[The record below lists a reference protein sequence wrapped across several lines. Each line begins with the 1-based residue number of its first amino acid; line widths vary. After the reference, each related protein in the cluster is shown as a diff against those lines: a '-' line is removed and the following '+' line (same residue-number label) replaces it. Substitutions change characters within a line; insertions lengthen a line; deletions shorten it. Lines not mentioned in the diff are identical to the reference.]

1 MTATSGRG
9 ALRKMKQGSS
19 KKIEGARGGVRSLNS
34 LVPGSFFPRDLS
46 NILSI
51 VFGLLAFTVLL
62 SYSLKPT
69 APYIVGENLV
79 LAEVYLPGFIIKPIT
94 LFTYLFFVSF
104 ALGLSSPISKARFL
118 RMGETL
124 FELMYVLAWFF
135 VMMSGFEVMYQ
146 IVLWSAGL
154 AVQGLQNPDIIV
166 NWWPANPYAI
176 NVVFAAKLVVLIF
189 AMACFSV
196 DYLRRIRTLREKAQ
210 STSIGS

>member
-1 MTATSGRG
+1 
-9 ALRKMKQGSS
+9 MKQGTP
-19 KKIEGARGGVRSLNS
+19 KKIEDSTDGEVVSLNG
-34 LVPGSFFPRDLS
+34 LAKGAFVPRDVN

-69 APYIVGENLV
+69 APYVVGENLV

-94 LFTYLFFVSF
+94 LFTYLFFVSYAF
-104 ALGLSSPISKARFL
+104 GLSSPISKARFL
-118 RMGETL
+118 RMGDHL
-124 FELMYVLAWFF
+124 FELLYVAAWFF

-189 AMACFSV
+189 TMACFSV
-196 DYLRRIRTLREKAQ
+196 DYLRRIRTLRERAQ
-210 STSIGS
+210 SIPIDS

>member
-1 MTATSGRG
+1 
-9 ALRKMKQGSS
+9 MKQGSS

-34 LVPGSFFPRDLS
+34 LVPGPFFPRDLN

-104 ALGLSSPISKARFL
+104 AFGLSSPISKTRFL

>member
-1 MTATSGRG
+1 
-9 ALRKMKQGSS
+9 MKQGTA
-19 KKIEGARGGVRSLNS
+19 KKIQNNAGAGVRSLNG
-34 LVPGSFFPRDLS
+34 LVAGSFVPRDLS

-51 VFGLLAFTVLL
+51 AFGLLAFTVLL
-62 SYSLKPT
+62 SYSVKVT
-69 APYIVGENLV
+69 APYVVGENLV
-79 LAEVYLPGFIIKPIT
+79 LAEIALPGFVIKPIT

-104 ALGLSSPISKARFL
+104 ALGLSSPISKSRFL

-124 FELMYVLAWFF
+124 FEILYVLAWFF

-196 DYLRRIRTLREKAQ
+196 DYMRRMRTLREKAQ
-210 STSIGS
+210 PTSMGS

>member
-1 MTATSGRG
+1 
-9 ALRKMKQGSS
+9 MKQGTP
-19 KKIEGARGGVRSLNS
+19 KKIESNAGARVRSLNG
-34 LVPGSFFPRDLS
+34 LVAGSFVPRDLN

-51 VFGLLAFTVLL
+51 AFGLLAFTVLL
-62 SYSLKPT
+62 SYSVKVT

-79 LAEVYLPGFIIKPIT
+79 LAEIYLPGFVIKPIT

-104 ALGLSSPISKARFL
+104 AFGLSSPISKSRFL
-118 RMGETL
+118 RMGENL
-124 FELMYVLAWFF
+124 FELLYVWAWFF

-196 DYLRRIRTLREKAQ
+196 DYMRRMRTLREKAQ
-210 STSIGS
+210 S

>member
-1 MTATSGRG
+1 
-9 ALRKMKQGSS
+9 MKQGTS
-19 KKIEGARGGVRSLNS
+19 KRIERNIGGGIRSLNG
-34 LVPGSFFPRDLS
+34 LAGGSFVPRDLN

-51 VFGLLAFTVLL
+51 IFGLLAFTVLL
-62 SYSLKPT
+62 SYSVKVT
-69 APYIVGENLV
+69 APYVVGENLV
-79 LAEVYLPGFIIKPIT
+79 LAEIDLPGFVIKPIT
-94 LFTYLFFVSF
+94 LFTYLFFVSYAF
-104 ALGLSSPISKARFL
+104 GLNSPISKARFI
-118 RMGETL
+118 RMGENA
-124 FELMYVLAWFF
+124 FELLYVVAWFF

-196 DYLRRIRTLREKAQ
+196 DYLRRMRTLREKAD
-210 STSIGS
+210 SN

>member
-1 MTATSGRG
+1 
-9 ALRKMKQGSS
+9 MKQGTQKRGESN
-19 KKIEGARGGVRSLNS
+19 ARAGVRSLNG
-34 LVPGSFFPRDLS
+34 LVAGSFVPKDLS

-51 VFGLLAFTVLL
+51 AFGLLAFTVLL
-62 SYSLKPT
+62 SYSLKVT
-69 APYIVGENLV
+69 APYVMGENLV
-79 LAEVYLPGFIIKPIT
+79 LAEIYLPGFVIKPIT

-104 ALGLSSPISKARFL
+104 AFGLSSPISKARFL
-118 RMGETL
+118 RMGDTL
-124 FELMYVLAWFF
+124 FELLYVVAWFF

-196 DYLRRIRTLREKAQ
+196 DYMRRMRSLREKVQ
-210 STSIGS
+210 

>member
-1 MTATSGRG
+1 
-9 ALRKMKQGSS
+9 MKQGTP
-19 KKIEGARGGVRSLNS
+19 KKIESNTGTGVRSLS
-34 LVPGSFFPRDLS
+34 GLGAGSFVPRELN

-51 VFGLLAFTVLL
+51 AFGLLAFTVLL
-62 SYSLKPT
+62 SYSVKVT

-79 LAEVYLPGFIIKPIT
+79 LAEIYLPGFVIKPIT

-104 ALGLSSPISKARFL
+104 AFGLSSPISKSRFL
-118 RMGETL
+118 RMGENL
-124 FELMYVLAWFF
+124 FELLYVLAWFF

-196 DYLRRIRTLREKAQ
+196 DYMRRMRTLREKAQ
-210 STSIGS
+210 S

>member
-1 MTATSGRG
+1 MNQGTPK
-9 ALRKMKQGSS
+9 KMESS
-19 KKIEGARGGVRSLNS
+19 TGTGIRSLNG
-34 LVPGSFFPRDLS
+34 LVAGSFVPRDMN

-51 VFGLLAFTVLL
+51 VFGLLAVTVLL
-62 SYSLKPT
+62 SYSVKAT
-69 APYIVGENLV
+69 APYVVGENLV
-79 LAEVYLPGFIIKPIT
+79 LAEIYLPGFIIKPIT
-94 LFTYLFFVSF
+94 LFTYLFFVSYAF
-104 ALGLSSPISKARFL
+104 GLNSPISKARFL
-118 RMGETL
+118 KMGDRL
-124 FELMYVLAWFF
+124 FELLYVVAWFF

-210 STSIGS
+210 PTSIGS

>member
-1 MTATSGRG
+1 
-9 ALRKMKQGSS
+9 MKHGPP
-19 KKIEGARGGVRSLNS
+19 KRIEGSTGTGIRSLS
-34 LVPGSFFPRDLS
+34 GVVAGPFVPRDVN

-51 VFGLLAFTVLL
+51 VFGLLAVSVLL
-62 SYSLKPT
+62 SYSFKVT
-69 APYIVGENLV
+69 APYVVGENLV
-79 LAEVYLPGFIIKPIT
+79 LAEIYLPGFIIKPIT

-104 ALGLSSPISKARFL
+104 AFGLNSPISKARFL
-118 RMGETL
+118 KMEDRL
-124 FELMYVLAWFF
+124 FELLYVVAWFF

-196 DYLRRIRTLREKAQ
+196 DYLRRIRTLREKARP
-210 STSIGS
+210 TSIGS

>member
-1 MTATSGRG
+1 
-9 ALRKMKQGSS
+9 MKQGTQ
-19 KKIEGARGGVRSLNS
+19 KKVESNARAGARSLNG
-34 LVPGSFFPRDLS
+34 LVAGSFVPKDLS

-51 VFGLLAFTVLL
+51 ALGLLAFTVLL
-62 SYSLKPT
+62 SYSLKVT
-69 APYIVGENLV
+69 APYVMGENLV
-79 LAEVYLPGFIIKPIT
+79 LAEIYLPGFVIKPIT

-104 ALGLSSPISKARFL
+104 AFGLNSPISKARFL
-118 RMGETL
+118 RMGDTL
-124 FELMYVLAWFF
+124 FELLYVLAWFL

-196 DYLRRIRTLREKAQ
+196 DYMRRMRTLREKAQ
-210 STSIGS
+210 S